1 MMIGILWTN
10 LAYAEDEADKT
21 WVELTYVEWSSEVA
35 SANVIKVVLE
45 ELDYEVELI
54 AVSAA
59 VMWQAVASGDVDGHV
74 AAWLQS
80 THAHYLNAVK
90 NKVENLG
97 PNLVGTKIGL
107 VVPQYVTIN
116 AIDELKANQFNKK
129 IIGIDPGAGL
139 MSKTEQVMEAY
150 QLKDFRLME
159 GSGATM
165 AAALG
170 DAIKNK
176 RWIVVTG
183 WTPHWMF
190 SRWDLKYLNDPKRI
204 YAPSNNT
211 DKGEEYISTIVR
223 KGLKEDK
230 PGVYQVLDNFHWKAT
245 DMEQIMIWNEEKN
258 ADPYQNA
265 KRWVEENR
273 DKVEKWKSP

>member
-1 MMIGILWTN
+1 MKSTLKWAIKGFFAFTNIMMIGILWTN

-129 IIGIDPGAGL
+129 L
-139 MSKTEQVMEAY
+139 
-150 QLKDFRLME
+150 L
-159 GSGATM
+159 
-165 AAALG
+165 ALIQG
-170 DAIKNK
+170 Q
-176 RWIVVTG
+176 G
-183 WTPHWMF
+183 
-190 SRWDLKYLNDPKRI
+190 
-204 YAPSNNT
+204 
-211 DKGEEYISTIVR
+211 
-223 KGLKEDK
+223 
-230 PGVYQVLDNFHWKAT
+230 
-245 DMEQIMIWNEEKN
+245 
-258 ADPYQNA
+258 
-265 KRWVEENR
+265 
-273 DKVEKWKSP
+273 